1 MKFAMN
7 PSKDVELRKDMVAR
21 ELTGTG
27 YEAVPEEVQRM
38 APIEKAREYDNQP
51 VQPAQQ
57 QPILEFVEEPQA
69 MQTKPEQDSLQTAA
83 LKTIDWEARKDKQGN
98 VQVYKLPAG
107 DMGGNFEVA
116 GINDKYHPEAFKT
129 ISSLPPQDR
138 AQAAAKYVTQYTQ
151 PFVSKLPQAIQ
162 PFAQDMAFNRGA
174 GGATKYL
181 QQGLNTLGMNVKVD
195 GGMGPQTLAAINQ
208 VDNRALMQAASKA
221 QLDDEYRMAQRNPAR
236 KKFIGGLE
244 SRIRNRLAQFGA

>member
-1 MKFAMN
+1 MKFSIN
-7 PSKDVELRKDMVAR
+7 PSKDVSLRNDMMSR

-27 YEAVPEEVQRM
+27 YEAVPEEVRKI
-38 APIEKAREYDNQP
+38 APIEKAREYASLPAQE
-51 VQPAQQ
+51 QPA
-57 QPILEFVEEPQA
+57 LEFVEEPQA
-69 MQTKPEQDSLQTAA
+69 MQTKPDALQAAA
-83 LKTIDWEARKDKQGN
+83 LKTIDFEARKDKHGN
-98 VQVYKLPAG
+98 VEVYKLPAG
-107 DMGGNFEVA
+107 DMGGNLEVA
-116 GINDKYHPEAFKT
+116 GINDKYHPEAFKA

-195 GGMGPQTLAAINQ
+195 GGIGPKTLDAINR
-208 VDNRALMQAASKA
+208 VDSRALMQAASKA

-244 SRIRNRLAQFGA
+244 SRIRNRLAIFGA